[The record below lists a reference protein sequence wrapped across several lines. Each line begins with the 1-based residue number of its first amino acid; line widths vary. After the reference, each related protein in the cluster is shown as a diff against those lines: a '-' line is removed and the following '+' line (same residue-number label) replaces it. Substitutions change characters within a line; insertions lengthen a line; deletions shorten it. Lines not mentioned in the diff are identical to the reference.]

1 METIRH
7 LLDTGA
13 TAINWWLVI
22 SGVVNVLLRLKPLEA
37 WVAQAEKTR
46 AGAVLIGVV
55 RSLGLD
61 PVVTAQV
68 IVTAL
73 NARAVGAGL
82 GALFAAPQPPQLPQP
97 SAGGEGGSGEG
108 GAL

>member
-7 LLDTGA
+7 LLDTSA
-13 TAINWWLVI
+13 TAINGWLVI

-37 WVAQAEKTR
+37 WVASLERTR
-46 AGAVLIGVV
+46 GGAVVIGVV

-61 PVVTAQV
+61 PVATAHV
-68 IVTAL
+68 LVTAL
-73 NARAVGAGL
+73 NARALGAGL

-97 SAGGEGGSGEG
+97 SAGEGGEG
-108 GAL
+108 GAP